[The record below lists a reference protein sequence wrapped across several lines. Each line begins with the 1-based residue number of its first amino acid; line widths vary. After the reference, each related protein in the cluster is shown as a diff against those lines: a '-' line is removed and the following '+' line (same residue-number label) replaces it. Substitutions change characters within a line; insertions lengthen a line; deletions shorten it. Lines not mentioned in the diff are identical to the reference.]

1 MRTAQESVHLIA
13 AVAGFTSFAALWVGT
28 LWGTVLR
35 SGWARSRIRHA
46 TVHGIHMHVTLFG
59 LWLGIVHGLAQLAD
73 PHGKVSGLDVVVP
86 FANRADP
93 VGVGMGVLALEM
105 LLASGLSVLVQ
116 RRLGYHRWRAL
127 HSLGYLAFTLVAAH
141 ILVSG
146 SELAAAGPRV
156 AVAVAWAVVVVAGAL
171 TLAPV
176 ARLPRLLLDRATS
189 RRRAEEIT
197 VSVDPGRCASFGF
210 CEHEAP
216 GIFSL
221 RSDQRLAYK
230 SVAPSDQA
238 EAAMRAA
245 VVCPARAITLGRLPT
260 AVVVARSDAAEPAG
274 NDVPQGPAQGSVQ
287 SPTQSPT
294 QSPAYNAPQ
303 SPPPRQSPPPGQA
316 ASPAQ
321 GQPQG
326 AAQSA
331 PPRPAPV
338 FQRPKLVPDHSGPVF
353 QQPAA
358 VRLHPAAAR
367 SQPGMVR
374 QPPGSPPH
382 HPPAEP
388 PSELEDTGRHHLRPL
403 RGVGGGRT
411 GGRR

>member
-13 AVAGFTSFAALWVGT
+13 AAAGFTSFAALWAGT

-35 SGWARSRIRHA
+35 SGWARSRVRHS

-59 LWLGIVHGLAQLAD
+59 LWLGVVHGLAQLAD
-73 PHGKVSGLDVVVP
+73 PYGRVRGLDALVP
-86 FANRADP
+86 FVNRADP
-93 VGVGMGVLALEM
+93 VGIGMGVLALEM
-105 LLASGLSVLVQ
+105 LLASGVSVLVQ

-146 SELAAAGPRV
+146 SEMAAAWPRA
-156 AVAVAWAVVVVAGAL
+156 AVVLAWAVVVAAGAL

-221 RSDQRLAYK
+221 RSDQRLAYR
-230 SVAPSDQA
+230 SVAPGDEA
-238 EAAMRAA
+238 EAVVRAA

-260 AVVVARSDAAEPAG
+260 AVVVAQPEPPEPAAEHPGSAAEHPGPVSEHPGPVFEHPGRVFEHPGPVAEHPAP
-274 NDVPQGPAQGSVQ
+274 VSEH
-287 SPTQSPT
+287 
-294 QSPAYNAPQ
+294 
-303 SPPPRQSPPPGQA
+303 PG
-316 ASPAQ
+316 
-321 GQPQG
+321 
-326 AAQSA
+326 
-331 PPRPAPV
+331 PV
-338 FQRPKLVPDHSGPVF
+338 FQRPRPAAGHPGPVF
-353 QQPAA
+353 RQPAA
-358 VRLHPAAAR
+358 RQHPAAAR

-374 QPPGSPPH
+374 QPSGWPPH

-403 RGVGGGRT
+403 RGVPGGRT
-411 GGRR
+411 GGAR